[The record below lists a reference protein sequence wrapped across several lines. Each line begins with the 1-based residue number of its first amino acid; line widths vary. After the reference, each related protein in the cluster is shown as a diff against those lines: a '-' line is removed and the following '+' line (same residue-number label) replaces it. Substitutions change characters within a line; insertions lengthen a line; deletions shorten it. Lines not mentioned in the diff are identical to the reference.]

1 MGNELKK
8 VEKAVI
14 RPIGGGLK
22 EVEKAVIRPTIGG
35 DGLGGILIP
44 HQGTRV
50 AVGRTVAAAAA
61 GAVTG
66 GVGACLT
73 GSSVAAAA
81 TSAGV
86 ASAAA
91 TVQAQQKGDPHAW
104 QVHVQ
109 VPLPDG
115 SGMESKKRN
124 RGEEPLPEQEGCDSS
139 EMESKKRKRGEEPLP
154 EQEGCDG
161 YDGQEKAQQPEGTRA
176 QYMVPSVKDIIIQEG
191 HLETS
196 LSLGPVQQEQVPG
209 FWQKTASV
217 VLDLIPF
224 VGSIKSIDELVTGR
238 DRITDEKVHR
248 LLSSVSV
255 VAGILP
261 GGTALLKGGSKV
273 AKSLDDVNP
282 QLLDHIFRDAKKG
295 GHVNPATDAS
305 KSRFWRLFEHVASDV
320 KNLDQSRLPQ
330 GAVDAGVKGFFKQ
343 YREGEVWVHVRNGEI
358 QNAGVNHP

>member
-115 SGMESKKRN
+115 SGMESKKR
-124 RGEEPLPEQEGCDSS
+124 
-139 EMESKKRKRGEEPLP
+139 KRGEEPLP

-191 HLETS
+191 HLKTS

-209 FWQKTASV
+209 FWHEIASV